1 MERKGISTEV
11 KVGLFVFLGLVV
23 LGYMTLRINKTKFK
37 AVEGYQLTVFFDSV
51 SGLVKNSPIQIAGIE
66 VGRVKDIA
74 LKDGRALVTMT
85 IRKGVPIY
93 EDAQA
98 IIKSQGVLG
107 DKFIEITPGKA
118 SAQLLKGGGLISQSR
133 STVELDDILA
143 KAAPA
148 MEDISKVT
156 KNIGDVLGTEEGK
169 NNLRETFFN
178 IKKTTEDIRNIA
190 TGLSQGEGTM
200 GKLIRDDALYKDMR
214 TTMTGLKDTVGQIQ
228 EGRGSIGK
236 FIKDEEFYDQTK
248 RTMSSLEKV
257 ANKIDSG
264 EGTLGKLVNDDS
276 LYKEAKETMASLNKT
291 AANLNQTTEKINQ
304 GEGTLGKLVND
315 DSLYKETKYTL
326 RSVTKATEG
335 LSEQVPV
342 SILGTI
348 IGTIIK

>member
-1 MERKGISTEV
+1 MERKGIGIEV
-11 KVGLFVFLGLVV
+11 RVGIFVFIGLVV
-23 LGYMTLRINKTKFK
+23 LGYMALRVNKTKFK
-37 AVEGYQLTVFFDSV
+37 TVEGYTLTVFFDSV

-66 VGRVKDIA
+66 VGRVKDIV
-74 LKDGRALVTMT
+74 LKDGRAQVTMT
-85 IRKGVPIY
+85 ILNGVPIY
-93 EDAQA
+93 ADAQA

-107 DKFIEITPGKA
+107 DKFIEIAPGKA

-156 KNIGDVLGTEEGK
+156 KNIGDILGTEEGK
-169 NNLRETFFN
+169 NNLKETFFN

-190 TGLSQGEGTM
+190 TGLSEGEGTM

-214 TTMTGLKDTVGQIQ
+214 TTVTGLKDTVTQIQ

-248 RTMSSLEKV
+248 RTMGSLEKV
-257 ANKIDSG
+257 ANKIDS
-264 EGTLGKLVNDDS
+264 
-276 LYKEAKETMASLNKT
+276 
-291 AANLNQTTEKINQ
+291 

-348 IGTIIK
+348 LGTVLK

>member
-1 MERKGISTEV
+1 MERRGIGVEV
-11 KVGLFVFLGLVV
+11 KVGIFVFIGLIV
-23 LGYMTLRINKTKFK
+23 LGYMTLRVNKDKFK
-37 AVEGYQLTVFFDSV
+37 KAEGYNLTVLFDSV

-66 VGRVKDIA
+66 VGRVKNIE
-74 LKDGRALVTMT
+74 LKGGRAQVTMT
-85 IRKGVPIY
+85 IGNGIPIY
-93 EDAQA
+93 TDAQA

-107 DKFIEITPGKA
+107 DKFIEIMPGRV
-118 SAQLLKGGGLISQSR
+118 SAQRLKEGGIVSASR

-148 MEDISKVT
+148 MENIT
-156 KNIGDVLGTEEGK
+156 KIANNLGEILGTEEGK
-169 NNLRETFFN
+169 NNLRETFLN
-178 IKKTTEDIRNIA
+178 IKKTTEDIRSM
-190 TGLSQGEGTM
+190 TVGLSRGEGTM
-200 GKLIRDDALYKDMR
+200 GKLIRDEALYQDMR
-214 TTMTGLKDTVGQIQ
+214 AAMTGIKDTVTQIQ
-228 EGRGSIGK
+228 GGQGSIGK
-236 FIKDEEFYDQTK
+236 FLKDEDFYNESKKTL
-248 RTMSSLEKV
+248 TSLQNV
-257 ANKIDSG
+257 AQKIASG

-276 LYKEAKETMASLNKT
+276 LYKEAKETMA
-291 AANLNQTTEKINQ
+291 NLNQTAQKINQ

>member
-1 MERKGISTEV
+1 MKRKGIGMEV
-11 KVGLFVFLGLVV
+11 KVGIFVFIGLVV
-23 LGYMTLRINKTKFK
+23 LGYMALRVNKAKIKT
-37 AVEGYQLTVFFDSV
+37 VEGYTLTVYFDSV

-74 LKDGRALVTMT
+74 LKDGRARVTMT
-85 IRKGVPIY
+85 ILKGIPVY

-98 IIKSQGVLG
+98 VIKSQGVLG
-107 DKFIEITPGKA
+107 DKFIEISPGKA
-118 SAQLLKGGGLISQSR
+118 SAQLLKGGGLVRHSR

-148 MEDISKVT
+148 MEDISNVT
-156 KNIGDVLGTEEGK
+156 KNISDILGTEEGK
-169 NNLRETFFN
+169 NNLKETFFN

-190 TGLSQGEGTM
+190 TGISEGEGTM
-200 GKLIRDDALYKDMR
+200 GKLIRDDTLYKDMR

-264 EGTLGKLVNDDS
+264 EGTLGKLVNDDT
-276 LYKEAKETMASLNKT
+276 LYKEAKDTMANLNKT
-291 AANLNQTTEKINQ
+291 AVNLNQTTQKINQ
-304 GEGTLGKLVND
+304 GEGTLGKLIHD
-315 DSLYKETKYTL
+315 DSLHKELKYTL